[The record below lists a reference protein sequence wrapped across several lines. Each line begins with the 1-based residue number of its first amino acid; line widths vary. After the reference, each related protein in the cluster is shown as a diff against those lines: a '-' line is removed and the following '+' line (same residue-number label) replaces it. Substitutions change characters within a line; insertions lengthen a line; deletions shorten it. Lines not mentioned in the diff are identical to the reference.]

1 MRTILTM
8 MMTMC
13 HLGMHISM
21 LRAIMLTYEDDHDDD
36 VGNDDDDDDVSPR
49 NVYFHVESINVNI

>member
-36 VGNDDDDDDVSPR
+36 VGNDDDDDGV
-49 NVYFHVESINVNI
+49 

>member
-1 MRTILTM
+1 M

-13 HLGMHISM
+13 HLRMHISM

-36 VGNDDDDDDVSPR
+36 VGNDDDDDDVSPWNVHLHLER
-49 NVYFHVESINVNI
+49 NEYTTTIVIV